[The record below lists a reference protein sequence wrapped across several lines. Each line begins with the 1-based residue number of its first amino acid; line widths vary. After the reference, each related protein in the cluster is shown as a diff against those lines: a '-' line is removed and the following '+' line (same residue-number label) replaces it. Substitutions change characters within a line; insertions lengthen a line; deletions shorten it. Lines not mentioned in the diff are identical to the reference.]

1 MSRILNKKSLEDIVI
16 GATFLGT
23 GGGGSIK
30 TGLQIVK
37 DVLDNVEIVSLDEV
51 EDDAV
56 IVVAEGMGSPEVMLE
71 KGFTSQTANAFE
83 ALQKHTGKK
92 IDYVIPVETG
102 AGNSI
107 TPMTVSAEK
116 DIPVIDAD
124 GAGRA
129 IPELQQTTFSI
140 YGIPMCPAALADDQ
154 DNWVIVNLNDP
165 YLMEDLGRSI
175 TTEFGQQA
183 GLVWHMMKGKEM
195 KEVVIPDA
203 LSIAEEVGRAIRES
217 KENEKDSVD
226 AVIRVLEGQEL
237 LRGEVTKKTTDT
249 REGFD
254 YGEVLI
260 ENGKDKLKVLYK
272 NENMLAYRNGKLA
285 AMVPDR
291 ISWIT
296 TDGEPLTN
304 ADIEEGMEVACI
316 GMEAHEKW
324 TTKKA
329 ISTFKRVLEELGYDD
344 EYRPL
349 SKLIE

>member
-1 MSRILNKKSLEDIVI
+1 MGLQVVDEVLDDVEVVSLE
-16 GATFLGT
+16 
-23 GGGGSIK
+23 
-30 TGLQIVK
+30 
-37 DVLDNVEIVSLDEV
+37 EV

-56 IVVAEGMGSPEVMLE
+56 IVVAEGMGSPEVMLD
-71 KGFTSQTANAFE
+71 KGFSYETAYAFE
-83 ALQKHTGKK
+83 ALQNHTGKE

-107 TPMTVSAEK
+107 SPMTVSLVK

-154 DNWVIVNLNDP
+154 GNWVIVDVDDP
-165 YLMEDLGRSI
+165 YMMEDLGRAI
-175 TTEFGQQA
+175 TTEFGQHA
-183 GLVWHMMKGKEM
+183 GLVWHIMTGKEM

-217 KENEKDSVD
+217 KENEEDPVD
-226 AVIRVLEGQEL
+226 AVIKVVKGQEL
-237 LRGEVTKKTTDT
+237 LRGKVAKKTTET
-249 REGFD
+249 RAGFD

-260 ENGKDKLKVLYK
+260 EDGQDRLKVLYK
-272 NENMLAYRNGKLA
+272 NENMLAYRNDKLV

-324 TTKKA
+324 TTEEA
-329 ISTFKRVLEELGYDD
+329 IATFKRVLEELGYED
-344 EYRPL
+344 EYKPL
-349 SKLIE
+349 SELKE